1 MAADPSRVF
10 SSGAQRPRTP
20 VPLVGARF
28 SSRSLIVA
36 PVDISLS
43 RATAAATD
51 RPRFPSWKDPAAI
64 NVNTASRCFP
74 SMASRRAEPGIAGS
88 RPSNVHARVGL
99 ALLSDSP
106 PRHSESNYALMTR
119 RQITRRAYQD

>member
-74 SMASRRAEPGIAGS
+74 SMASRTGHIAAVQ
-88 RPSNVHARVGL
+88 RPTYTRELGWRCYPIHLHAIPRVIV
-99 ALLSDSP
+99 
-106 PRHSESNYALMTR
+106 R
-119 RQITRRAYQD
+119 